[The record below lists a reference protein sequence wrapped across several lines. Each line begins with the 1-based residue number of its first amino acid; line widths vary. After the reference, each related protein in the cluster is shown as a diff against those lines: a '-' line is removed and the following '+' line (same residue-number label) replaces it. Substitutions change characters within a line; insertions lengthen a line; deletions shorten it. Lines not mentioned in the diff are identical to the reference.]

1 MCSLGIW
8 QWQID
13 VAVDEQRVNVVIAL
27 TESPE
32 HWRQLGDGYRVN
44 ARLVLWEGE
53 RVLQVPLGAVFRH
66 GDGCAVFRVEDQ
78 VTRLRP

>member
-44 ARLVLWEGE
+44 AGSSSGKANECCRFRWEPYSDTGMVA
-53 RVLQVPLGAVFRH
+53 RCFV
-66 GDGCAVFRVEDQ
+66 
-78 VTRLRP
+78 